1 MADPGKLD
9 SGIKIQINYTQLKA
23 AADNMDD
30 LRNNLD
36 SQLSAWKSAIT
47 DSHMVGMSMYGGTF
61 SGSGHDNL
69 DQSLYKFYNNFTSI
83 AGDAKTKLEKLAQT
97 FRTVALQF
105 LDNDLGLASS
115 INYQSYQY
123 LLSAWNSKEAAWK
136 HYQAT
141 KNEETTF
148 QTYDENG
155 NLVTQHIPMWAPGS
169 PTPTDP
175 GAAPTSYNNLTD
187 VTNPL
192 FGFSTTAPGPNDPK
206 MLVAGD
212 VQKFGAGAAS
222 MTTTVHL
229 DQSVLD
235 TNTGPNPPDSD
246 HQQSPV
252 TQSDTSVTYDGGTY
266 TESTTYEVAKPYN
279 YTTHI
284 THADGTTE
292 TATCTADADGSN
304 AVWTDVTKHTDGS
317 VDNYKWTGNAKNP
330 GDRTLVDSP
339 SMHPKNTGGHDGD
352 GSGGGHFGR
361 I

>member
-1 MADPGKLD
+1 VADPGKLD
-9 SGIKIQINYTQLKA
+9 SGVKFQIDYTQLKT

-36 SQLSAWKSAIT
+36 SQLSAWKAGIT
-47 DSHMVGMSMYGGTF
+47 DSSMEGTTIYGGTF
-61 SGSGHDNL
+61 TGSGNGRL
-69 DQSLYKFYNNFTSI
+69 DQSLYDFYNRFTDI
-83 AGDAKTKLEKLAQT
+83 ASDAKTKLEKLSQT
-97 FRTVALQF
+97 FRTVALQY

-123 LLSAWNSKEAAWK
+123 LLSAWAGKEAAWK

-169 PTPTDP
+169 PTPADP
-175 GAAPTSYNNLTD
+175 GAAPTSYNNLND
-187 VTNPL
+187 VVNPL
-192 FGFSTTAPGPNDPK
+192 FGFSDKTISAT
-206 MLVAGD
+206 D
-212 VQKFGAGAAS
+212 VQAYGSHAAS

-229 DQSVLD
+229 DQGVLD

-252 TQSDTSVTYDGGTY
+252 TQSDTTVSYDGGTY
-266 TESTTYEVAKPYN
+266 TESTTHDVTNKFA
-279 YTTHI
+279 YTSHI

-292 TATCTADADGSN
+292 TAACTSNPDGSN
-304 AVWTDVTKHTDGS
+304 AVWTDVTKHTDGTT
-317 VDNYKWTGNAKNP
+317 DNYKWTGNANSP
-330 GDRTLVDSP
+330 GDRVLVDSP
-339 SMHPKNTGGHDGD
+339 SMHPPKN
-352 GSGGGHFGR
+352 SGGGGR
-361 I
+361 GGQGANGHLGLI